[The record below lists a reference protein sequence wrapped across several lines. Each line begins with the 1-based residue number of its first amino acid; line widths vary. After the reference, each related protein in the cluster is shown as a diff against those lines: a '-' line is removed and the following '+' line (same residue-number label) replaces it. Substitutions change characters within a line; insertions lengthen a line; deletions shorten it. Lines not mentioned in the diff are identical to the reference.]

1 MDAAAK
7 FRALDV
13 ELAAKSAR
21 VAELEA
27 RVSLLEAEN
36 ARLRKALGREGAMD
50 RTGEEGPR
58 SDRFGGVLRGSR
70 HEDEAAENKLGGSA
84 ACDVI
89 EVSDDEEGPAAADS
103 SRGRTPE
110 DGVAAVRT
118 PRKRAARA
126 VTGESEDEDDTGAG
140 GGGGSKSKEN
150 SAGLE
155 DDDVVVSPRGRKRA
169 AARVVTSDS
178 EDEDVNG
185 GELGSGADGVDDQ
198 EGGGNMPSKK
208 RGFCGIS
215 DSDDEDATEG
225 VDVVTPNPKA
235 AASPAQIESGE
246 DEDDGVP
253 ICQVLKKM
261 RKKRAHDSDDDELG
275 ETKGCSTPATRRS
288 ARLAKNQSTKVDRRT
303 ARRALNFVEPKESE
317 RSEDDMEDD
326 EDMEEFIND
335 DDSSEND
342 TESAEESCDEP
353 QVSGTSVLNEE
364 PSRRPED
371 SDSEVDY
378 ADVMACIG
386 RKNKDKDW
394 KFEGDMLAAF
404 DERPEL
410 CLKAV
415 CALYRKQTEEEQMH
429 KATFVQNKEGFNQI
443 DALRGS
449 RIAEFLLD
457 GDLYGPLK
465 KTIADLEQY
474 DRSALGFCRKVAS
487 RYSKQLFA
495 IYQNK
500 EDPYFHP

>member
-1 MDAAAK
+1 MDAAAM
-7 FRALDV
+7 FRILDA
-13 ELAAKSAR
+13 EIAAKSAR

-36 ARLRKALGREGAMD
+36 ARLRKALGREGAID

-58 SDRFGGVLRGSR
+58 SGRFGGVLRGSR
-70 HEDEAAENKLGGSA
+70 HEDEAAEKKLGGSA

-89 EVSDDEEGPAAADS
+89 EVSDDEEGPAAVVS
-103 SRGRTPE
+103 IRGRTPE
-110 DGVAAVRT
+110 EGVAAVPT

-126 VTGESEDEDDTGAG
+126 VTGESEDEDDAGAG
-140 GGGGSKSKEN
+140 GGGGSSSKEN
-150 SAGLE
+150 SVGLE
-155 DDDVVVSPRGRKRA
+155 DDDVLVSPRGRKRA

-178 EDEDVNG
+178 EDEDLNS
-185 GELGSGADGVDDQ
+185 GELGSGEDGVDDQ
-198 EGGGNMPSKK
+198 EGGGKPSKK

-235 AASPAQIESGE
+235 AASPAQVESGE
-246 DEDDGVP
+246 DEDDVVP
-253 ICQVLKKM
+253 ICHVLKKM
-261 RKKRAHDSDDDELG
+261 RKKRDDDELG

-378 ADVMACIG
+378 ADVMARIG

-394 KFEGDMLAAF
+394 KFEGDMLAAV

-429 KATFVQNKEGFNQI
+429 KATFVNEGFNQI

-474 DRSALGFCRKVAS
+474 DRSAIGFCRKVAS